1 MRFIIGG
8 LMILGGLWFA
18 GVFDEALAQYGLNAQ
33 ACIEYASGWK
43 CQ

>member
-1 MRFIIGG
+1 MRFIIGA
-8 LMILGGLWFA
+8 ILIIGGLWFV
-18 GVFDEALAQYGLNAQ
+18 GVFDEHLAEFGLNAR